1 MKGLQDRDCQH
12 SSTSLPEGWNA
23 MNNSIPAKTSPSI
36 PKCLLS
42 HHTARLEPG
51 SPDSQVSQESDS
63 TEPHNTLP
71 GGHTPSPF
79 PHRQHFLP
87 PTRSQTTYPSHR
99 TMCNLHVLAVWAL
112 HSRTCRNALP
122 FGRARLA
129 NRPLYSLFWLEF
141 ASYSWERWRRV
152 HWLAR
157 LWFLSFARLTYMWG
171 SKNII
176 TLVSALPFVSS

>member
-1 MKGLQDRDCQH
+1 MPW
-12 SSTSLPEGWNA
+12 TT
-23 MNNSIPAKTSPSI
+23 SIPGKISPII

-51 SPDSQVSQESDS
+51 SPDSQVSQENDS

-79 PHRQHFLP
+79 PHRQRFLP
-87 PTRSQTTYPSHR
+87 PTRSQTTYPSR
-99 TMCNLHVLAVWAL
+99 GTMCNLHVLAVWAL
-112 HSRTCRNALP
+112 HSCTCRNALP

-141 ASYSWERWRRV
+141 ASYSRERWRRV